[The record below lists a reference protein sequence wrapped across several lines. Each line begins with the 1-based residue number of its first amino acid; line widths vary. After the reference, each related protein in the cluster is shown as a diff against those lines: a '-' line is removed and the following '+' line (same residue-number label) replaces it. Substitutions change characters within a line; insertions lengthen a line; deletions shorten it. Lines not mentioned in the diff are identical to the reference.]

1 MSPVKSS
8 LDSLRR
14 RDESQTFTKTIE
26 KIEVVRRPEH
36 KISLISLES
45 LREDLPLNKFIEQ
58 CRPLIANLGSNISD
72 QMFLQDVPLK
82 QIHHQPQTATKIKEE
97 FTMDLQYESEPV
109 RMFADGETQFD
120 ITDNDRVSDED
131 QHRSSDLTN

>member
-45 LREDLPLNKFIEQ
+45 LREDLPLNKFIE
-58 CRPLIANLGSNISD
+58 
-72 QMFLQDVPLK
+72 
-82 QIHHQPQTATKIKEE
+82 
-97 FTMDLQYESEPV
+97 
-109 RMFADGETQFD
+109 
-120 ITDNDRVSDED
+120 
-131 QHRSSDLTN
+131 